1 MAWLQLSVDVPGDQA
16 EIASE
21 AFSAAGA
28 LSVTVLDA
36 GDEPLFEPAPGE
48 TGWQILTVYWWHC
61 ST

>member
-1 MAWLQLSVDVPGDQA
+1 MPWLQLSVEVPADQA

-36 GDEPLFEPAPGE
+36 GDEPLLEPAPPTAKWASPGR
-48 TGWQILTVYWWHC
+48 
-61 ST
+61 